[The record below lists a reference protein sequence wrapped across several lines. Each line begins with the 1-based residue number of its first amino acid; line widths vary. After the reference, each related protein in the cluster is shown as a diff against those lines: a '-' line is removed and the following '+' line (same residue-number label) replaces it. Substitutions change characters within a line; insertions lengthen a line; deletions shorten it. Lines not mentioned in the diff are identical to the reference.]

1 MAKPKRLA
9 RKSLLKRFRELLQ
22 GMDACEDVDLKD
34 ALRLGEDKI
43 RVPAPALPLSIRL
56 GGEDGYPLHL
66 YPEPCFDA
74 NGALL
79 YSGDYLLVDPDSYFQ
94 DISGFLRL
102 DQGETLTLGRSDPLQ
117 RLLLRYPKS
126 VANQHLRLKLSPKG
140 LAFKNK
146 SERGGVCL
154 APLTREDWVERLA
167 RQRLQ
172 ALDRLIAVLGG
183 PIEPLAPA
191 AALELIG
198 QVNAL
203 MRDEPYRVP
212 NDHGRNSG
220 LLALPDR
227 PRPMFVGDLHA
238 RLDNL
243 LVILTQG
250 AFLDALLDGSALLIL
265 LGDAVQPD
273 APGQEAEMDSSMLM
287 MDLIF
292 RLKRRFPE
300 RVFYLR
306 GNHDSFSEEIGKSG
320 VPQGLL
326 WEQALSERR
335 GMRYRDAMQTF
346 YDRLPYVAASPG
358 YLACHA
364 GPPIGKLTWE
374 ALVDIERHPKLAHQ
388 LTHVR
393 LRQSGRANG
402 YGYGPSD
409 LARLRKR
416 LGVKREAPVIVGH
429 TPPRH
434 TQTCW
439 MNAGGIPNHHIVY
452 GSHPDW
458 IGVITRPE
466 KRLVPLIYPS
476 EPMLSVYNHRARAL
490 QSSEDAHG

>member
-34 ALRLGEDKI
+34 ALRLGGDKI

-66 YPEPCFDA
+66 YPEPRFEED
-74 NGALL
+74 GTLM

-102 DQGETLTLGRSDPLQ
+102 DQGETLTLGRGDPLQ

-126 VANQHLRLKLSPKG
+126 VAERHLRLKLSAKG

-146 SERGGVCL
+146 SEQAGVCL
-154 APLTREDWVERLA
+154 APLTQEGWIERLA
-167 RQRLQ
+167 QQRLR
-172 ALDRLIAVLGG
+172 ALDRLVEALGG
-183 PIEPLAPA
+183 PIEPLESS
-191 AALELIG
+191 AALTLIDE
-198 QVNAL
+198 VNAL

-212 NDHGRNSG
+212 NAQGRNSG

-227 PRPMFVGDLHA
+227 PRPIFVGDLHA

-250 AFLDALLDGSALLIL
+250 AFLDALIDGSALLIL
-265 LGDAVQPD
+265 LGDAVQSD

-306 GNHDSFSEEIGKSG
+306 GNHDSFSDELSKSG

-326 WEQALSERR
+326 WEQALIEGR

-346 YDRLPYVAASPG
+346 YDRLPYVAASSG

-364 GPPIGKLTWE
+364 GPPLGKLSWE

-402 YGYGPSD
+402 YGYGPGD

-476 EPMLSVYNHRARAL
+476 EPMLGVYNRRARAA
-490 QSSEDAHG
+490 QSSEGTHG